1 MRVGFGYDVHA
12 FAPDRALLIGGVTI
26 PHRQGLAGHSDAD
39 VLLHAICDALLGAA
53 GLRDIGFHFP
63 DSDPAYAGVSSLKL
77 LAETHAR
84 VQKKGFRVSNI
95 DTTVVA
101 QEPRL
106 SGHITKML
114 ERISRALDLPPE
126 RVNIKATTTERL
138 GFAGRSEGIAA
149 YAVALLEENP
159 T

>member
-84 VQKKGFRVSNI
+84 IRQKGFRVSNI

-106 SGHITKML
+106 SGHIPKML
-114 ERISRALDLPPE
+114 ERISQALDLPPE

-159 T
+159 A

>member
-12 FAPDRALLIGGVTI
+12 FAPDRALLIGSVTI

-106 SGHITKML
+106 SGHIPEML
-114 ERISRALDLPPE
+114 ESISRALDLPPE

-159 T
+159 P

>member
-26 PHRQGLAGHSDAD
+26 AHRQGLAGHSDAD

-63 DSDPAYAGVSSLKL
+63 DSDPAFAGVSSLKL

-106 SGHITKML
+106 SGHIPEML
-114 ERISRALDLPPE
+114 ERISQALDLPPE

-159 T
+159 A

>member
-84 VQKKGFRVSNI
+84 VQEKGFRVSNI

-106 SGHITKML
+106 SGHIPEML
-114 ERISRALDLPPE
+114 EKISRALDLPPE
-126 RVNIKATTTERL
+126 RVSIKATTTERL

-149 YAVALLEENP
+149 YAVALLEENAP
-159 T
+159 